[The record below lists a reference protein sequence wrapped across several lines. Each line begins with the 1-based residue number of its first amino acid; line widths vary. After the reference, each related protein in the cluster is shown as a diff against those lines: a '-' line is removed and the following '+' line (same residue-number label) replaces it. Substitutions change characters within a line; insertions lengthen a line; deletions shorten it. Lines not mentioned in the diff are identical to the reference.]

1 MSSPPAPESE
11 NQFASNSASDIASD
25 ILNSD
30 SVRVVLD
37 TNVLV
42 AAIRSDRGPSR
53 VLLDG
58 ALRKRYRL
66 LVSVP
71 LMFEYEA
78 VLTRQE
84 HLDASGLANG
94 DVQAILDAVA
104 AVAEPVRCAFLWR
117 PTLPDPEDDM
127 VLEVAVNG
135 RADLLVT
142 RNQRDFLVASATFA
156 ISVVSPERAVRWLEE
171 QS

>member
-1 MSSPPAPESE
+1 MSSPPAARSE
-11 NQFASNSASDIASD
+11 IQFASNSACDIAND
-25 ILNSD
+25 ILGLASI
-30 SVRVVLD
+30 RVVLD

-42 AAIRSDRGPSR
+42 AAMRSHRGPSR
-53 VLLDG
+53 ILLAG
-58 ALRKRYRL
+58 ALRSRYRL

-84 HLDASGLANG
+84 HLDASGLSNS
-94 DVQAILDAVA
+94 DVQAILDQIA

-127 VLEVAVNG
+127 VLEAAVNG

-142 RNQRDFLVASATFA
+142 RNRRDFIIVPATFA
-156 ISVVSPERAVRWLEE
+156 MQVVSPERAVHLLEE